1 MAITLV
7 PGLVGTLVVD
17 LVRVSTPLF
26 IAGLALVLL
35 KSVPLWWRRRQPVAV
50 LAIVAAAMVAGEVLG
65 LSQPASDGAVIF
77 AVYAV
82 SVYGG
87 SRARLGVVV
96 LAALLTLAAFIITA
110 FSGIANHRESLLTLG
125 PPALVAW
132 IVGDYIRGRRVFFS
146 ELITRHRR
154 ESEASRRAAV
164 EEERLRIA
172 RELHDVVAHNVS
184 VMAIQAGAARVSGS
198 SSREALQSIEN
209 TARETL
215 AELNRLLGV
224 LRKDAG
230 APDRSPQPGLDQ
242 LDGLL
247 SSARESGLEAS
258 LKSTGE
264 ARPLPAA
271 IDLSA
276 YRIVQEAIT
285 NALKHSNATRLEVV
299 VDHLPDALVLTIS
312 DNGTG
317 ATEKAGEST
326 GHGLIGMRERVEL
339 FGGELGAGSSS
350 LGGFTVRARLPIN

>member
-1 MAITLV
+1 VAITLV
-7 PGLVGTLVVD
+7 PGLIAAFAVD
-17 LVRVSTPLF
+17 FLRVSTPAF
-26 IAGLALVLL
+26 VAAVALVLL
-35 KSVPLWWRRRQPVAV
+35 KSVPLWWRRRQPVPV
-50 LAIVAAAMVAGEVLG
+50 LAIVAAALLASEVLR
-65 LSQPASDGAVIF
+65 LSQTASDGAVIF

-82 SVYGG
+82 SVYGS
-87 SRARLGVVV
+87 SRARLWVVGLV
-96 LAALLTLAAFIITA
+96 AVFTLATFVTALAAVTP
-110 FSGIANHRESLLTLG
+110 HRESLLTLG

-132 IVGDYIRGRRVFFS
+132 VVGDYIRGRRVFFI

-154 ESEASRRAAV
+154 ESEALRRAAV

-198 SSREALQSIEN
+198 SSGEALKSIEN

-215 AELNRLLGV
+215 AELNQLLGV
-224 LRKDAG
+224 LRKDPG
-230 APDRSPQPGLDQ
+230 APARSPQPGLDQ
-242 LDGLL
+242 LNGLL
-247 SSARESGLEAS
+247 TSARESGLDAS

-264 ARPLPAA
+264 TRPLPAA
-271 IDLSA
+271 LDLSA

-299 VDHLPDALVLTIS
+299 IDHQPDALVLTIS

-317 ATEKAGEST
+317 ASEKVGEST

-339 FGGELGAGSSS
+339 FGGELGTGSSS
-350 LGGFTVRARLPIN
+350 LGGFTVRARLPIS

>member
-1 MAITLV
+1 M
-7 PGLVGTLVVD
+7 PGLIVAFAVD
-17 LVRVSTPLF
+17 RVRVSTALF
-26 IAGLALVLL
+26 VASLALVIL
-35 KSVPLWWRRRQPVAV
+35 KSVPLWWRRHEPVAV
-50 LAIVAAAMVAGEVLG
+50 LTIVAGALLAGELLG
-65 LSQPASDGAVIF
+65 LSQTASDGSVIF

-87 SRARLGVVV
+87 SQARLWVVG

-110 FSGIANHRESLLTLG
+110 LAGITNHRESLLTLG

-132 IVGDYIRGRRVFFS
+132 VVGDYIRGRREFLV

-154 ESEASRRAAV
+154 ESDESRRAAV
-164 EEERLRIA
+164 EEERVRIA

-184 VMAIQAGAARVSGS
+184 VMAIQAGAARVSGN

-209 TARETL
+209 MARETL

-224 LRKDAG
+224 LRKDPG
-230 APDRSPQPGLDQ
+230 APDRSPQPGLGQ

-247 SSARESGLEAS
+247 NSARESGLEAS

-264 ARPLPAA
+264 PRPLPAA
-271 IDLSA
+271 LDLSA

-285 NALKHSNATRLEVV
+285 NALKHSNASRLEVV
-299 VDHLPDALVLTIS
+299 VDHQPDAIVLTIS
-312 DNGTG
+312 DNGSG
-317 ATEKAGEST
+317 ATETVGEST

-339 FGGELGAGSSS
+339 FGGELGAGSSA
-350 LGGFTVRARLPIN
+350 LGGFTVRARLPIT